1 MSNGRG
7 GSSSFTASGIL
18 QRWRGEGGRIFVL
31 SSIRASCVGFDT
43 EPARATLLFLY
54 KQVLGIELPWL
65 DEAVPAKASRRLPMV
80 LTQTEVRPL
89 LNVTSGTMGIIISL
103 LYGTGMRL
111 LEGLRL
117 RVKGIEF
124 TRREIIAWE
133 GNGNKDRVTV
143 LPENM
148 ILPLRAHL

>member
-1 MSNGRG
+1 
-7 GSSSFTASGIL
+7 
-18 QRWRGEGGRIFVL
+18 
-31 SSIRASCVGFDT
+31 
-43 EPARATLLFLY
+43 LLFLY